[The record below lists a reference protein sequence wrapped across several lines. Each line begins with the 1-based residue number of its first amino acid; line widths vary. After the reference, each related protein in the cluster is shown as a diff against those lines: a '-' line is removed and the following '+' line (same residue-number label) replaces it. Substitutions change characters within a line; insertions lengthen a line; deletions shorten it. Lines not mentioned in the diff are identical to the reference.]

1 MNLAINNVDRHN
13 AQRAD
18 LVELVD
24 TLDLGSSALWCES
37 SSLSVGTTS
46 KLLYL
51 SFHIAPKEVVH
62 TYWIFNVSVS

>member
-1 MNLAINNVDRHN
+1 MRLALANTDRHN

-37 SSLSVGTTS
+37 SSLSVGTIS
-46 KLLYL
+46 NLLFSLLFYC
-51 SFHIAPKEVVH
+51 SR
-62 TYWIFNVSVS
+62 